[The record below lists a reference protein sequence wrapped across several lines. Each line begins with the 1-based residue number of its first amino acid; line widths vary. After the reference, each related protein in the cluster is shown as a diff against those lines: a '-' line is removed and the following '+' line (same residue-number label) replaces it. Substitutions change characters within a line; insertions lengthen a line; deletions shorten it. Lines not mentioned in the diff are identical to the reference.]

1 LLPDFSASLA
11 RIDYRSQ
18 STHHFFSA
26 NTIKKFQNGTV
37 LAPKKRDRFT
47 EKGRTT
53 MERPYQARWISKKH
67 MDSLRKTGQLTNS
80 VLLESEK
87 GHIIVEPANSHHGD
101 GGVLAPDVADYEL
114 RPAWCRSPNTK
125 VRKARELLGLAAVFA

>member
-1 LLPDFSASLA
+1 S
-11 RIDYRSQ
+11 RRRHTRCYRDWS
-18 STHHFFSA
+18 SDVCSSD
-26 NTIKKFQNGTV
+26 
-37 LAPKKRDRFT
+37 L
-47 EKGRTT
+47 
-53 MERPYQARWISKKH
+53 KKH

-125 VRKARELLGLAAVFA
+125 VRMARELLGLAAVYA